1 MAEMTCLRAI
11 RLKYGITLLELEQY
25 SSFSNQYLSALELG
39 NAKRTEKSEQA
50 LDRALSDIISS
61 RERTLDGLAQTLRQ
75 YRGRLLETME
85 VETDEL

>member
-1 MAEMTCLRAI
+1 MAEMTRLRAI
-11 RLKYGITLLELEQY
+11 RLKYGITLLDLEQY

-61 RERTLDGLAQTLRQ
+61 RERTLDGLEQTLRQ